1 MNKRDLV
8 DAVAAQV
15 GRPKAEVASTV
26 DAVFALISSALQRG
40 EKVAVSGF
48 GNFDARQ
55 VAERVA
61 RNPRTGESVVGT
73 GPHRC
78 PVQGQ
83 PQPEVGARRLI
94 APRQTC

>member
-26 DAVFALISSALQRG
+26 DAVFGLISGALARG
-40 EKVAVSGF
+40 EKIAISGF
-48 GNFDARQ
+48 GNFETRK

-61 RNPRTGESVVGT
+61 RNPRTGEAVTV
-73 GPHRC
+73 P
-78 PVQGQ
+78 
-83 PQPEVGARRLI
+83 ARTAARFKASRNLLSTL
-94 APRQTC
+94 AS

>member
-15 GRPKAEVASTV
+15 GRPRAEVASTV
-26 DAVFALISSALQRG
+26 DAVFALITAALSRG

-55 VAERVA
+55 VAERLA
-61 RNPRTGESVVGT
+61 RNPRTGESVTV
-73 GPHRC
+73 P
-78 PVQGQ
+78 
-83 PQPEVGARRLI
+83 ARTAARFKASRNLKT
-94 APRQTC
+94 ALGG

>member
-15 GRPKAEVASTV
+15 GRPRAEVASTV
-26 DAVFALISSALQRG
+26 DALFALISAALQRG

-55 VAERVA
+55 VAERMA
-61 RNPRTGESVVGT
+61 RNPRTGESVVV
-73 GPHRC
+73 P
-78 PVQGQ
+78 
-83 PQPEVGARRLI
+83 ARTAARFKASRNLKT
-94 APRQTC
+94 QLGG